1 MNRAFV
7 NIFDEFNHLQKLDAT
22 PSKLKLR
29 NGSQRF
35 RSEASWQRK
44 KKRIADYFVVAG
56 LPKERP
62 QLLADSNLEVSLK
75 NSSYQDPITDITV
88 IFPRL
93 GETVPDHYQMVE
105 VTPCGHCANL
115 NHGSFRA
122 NDVYLCYRRGRH
134 VQPLIE
140 IGVFY
145 RGKDQPLPD
154 TQILESTY
162 LTYKRATENSPSN
175 ELVVMDICVI
185 LASKGEV
192 PPHSFM
198 KIDKTLN
205 KGIMSSDVYICYKKS
220 INQTDLI
227 SYKPAV
233 LAQYP
238 FKTNSEEEKNANND
252 ECSFKMDDNV
262 ALFCLPMGANLE
274 CLPANRALPFCHDL
288 KILFISYKLRKNIRN
303 GQNEVPLERYIHQF
317 LYELPFPS
325 PTRPRILYQ
334 LNAECRIPFL
344 QPEELPLP
352 RSGASFGNLLVSLGP
367 DNCLLVLLL
376 ALTEQKILLHSF
388 RPDVLTSVAEAL
400 KQIIFPFHWQ
410 CPYIPLCPIGMSDY
424 LAAPLPFIIG
434 LDSRFF
440 DMYDQPSDVNAVDL
454 DTKTITLSSPLLSE
468 KLLPKRAARTL
479 RASLVILFEKCNDN
493 EANAIKL
500 EAQNDGEL
508 DFEFIIKRREI
519 LLELEIP
526 PTIGA
531 TDVTNLFHSAAFIKS
546 RDHYYHKFYHLLM
559 KTQMFTKFIEERSFV
574 SDLDDVESVR
584 TVYIL
589 PPDASDLLHGQ
600 NYDYDKIENLNSDLF
615 YGTKKKTKRTKQEIR
630 SAQKSAQIVHQK
642 PYLWAKCLIN
652 TSYSLWFI
660 HLPSYVL
667 HESGRKT
674 SLKAGYS
681 MLRRMRNL
689 RLNPA
694 DEICYRVMMQ
704 LCGAYQNPSLAVS
717 ILMEMKDCSH
727 HPNAV
732 TYGYYNKAVLE
743 CTWSSGPITKG
754 QVYWNKLRNTLL
766 AIRHFLEIKEMRL
779 VRHQIQNGNSS
790 TTPIPKP
797 TESDNISRASS
808 EESGVSQESS
818 SNLIKEDV
826 QEGGHSSNYDVGY
839 SSMNENGIMAL
850 DSNGVINGG
859 CGIAKRETLSME
871 SDSIHKDNYDKSLNV
886 SHLQKSQ
893 TKKGVQ
899 RALFVRSDSEDL
911 AAGVRDYYEGSY
923 SPPPHSSS
931 KSRSQSVESDMTG
944 IPPTLNSGSLE
955 PVVEK
960 MSGGSS
966 FVSPMV
972 GTPVT
977 SNDPLG
983 ALLPITNLDKK
994 MEGGVKVSN
1003 SFSTLNSRHL
1013 DDNVL
1018 GEPFSSTK
1026 DLISDGGSLARSSTL
1041 PRSLYEEAGKTASI
1055 SPFSLKNFSKS
1066 SVTNRLKLG
1075 STYLL
1080 NSLSPNTKTTHEV
1093 LTNIRSNVSS
1103 AATHIKT
1110 KYLETATSLNDEHSD
1125 KISLGSNDSRRASEV
1140 SATLPGVSNG
1150 DVELWSSLA
1159 GTFWEKWMGYSNTP
1173 VVSDT
1178 PKLSTICDN
1187 FEKHY
1192 GNIPRS
1198 SVHPVALAIEISSV
1212 TRCIVCDS
1220 AVYDEEIMAGWTAED
1235 SNLNTKCAFCS
1246 KYFVPSL
1253 SVRVNDY
1260 RCISSALMFI
1270 TSNIPAPRIA
1280 AKVKN
1285 ENDPCLNQREG
1296 DQCLN
1301 DPNIVDD
1308 HPIIYW
1314 NLVWYFD
1321 RIGVKSHIPG
1331 FCLIA
1336 KSLSRDSMTIHPSW
1350 DCATVHNIFVKC
1362 LWDNPDIHKK
1372 YLSYL
1377 YMQYSSSVLSASP
1390 LIHSLL
1396 LDGVKS
1402 DKLVE
1407 PMRLFFE
1414 ERIHCKSVK
1423 GRKRGMSMYRDI
1435 LFLTC
1440 AANGCDNVNYVA
1452 FDRIYRNTLNQLRPT
1467 YQKYIFKSDEVPE
1480 EKAVICRRFF
1490 KSLIL

>member
-1 MNRAFV
+1 
-7 NIFDEFNHLQKLDAT
+7 
-22 PSKLKLR
+22 
-29 NGSQRF
+29 
-35 RSEASWQRK
+35 
-44 KKRIADYFVVAG
+44 
-56 LPKERP
+56 
-62 QLLADSNLEVSLK
+62 
-75 NSSYQDPITDITV
+75 
-88 IFPRL
+88 
-93 GETVPDHYQMVE
+93 
-105 VTPCGHCANL
+105 
-115 NHGSFRA
+115 
-122 NDVYLCYRRGRH
+122 
-134 VQPLIE
+134 
-140 IGVFY
+140 
-145 RGKDQPLPD
+145 
-154 TQILESTY
+154 
-162 LTYKRATENSPSN
+162 
-175 ELVVMDICVI
+175 MDICVI

-274 CLPANRALPFCHDL
+274 CLPANRALPSVMTSKFVLSPTSSEKIYGSAITFYEEYTNEEDL
-288 KILFISYKLRKNIRN
+288 SEEQREGLYLRRYRNPLSRKIFTNKCICILSHWPFFEAFEKFLFFLYQNHRN

-519 LLELEIP
+519 LLELEIRDAFLKFMVSILSGYHNYLLP
-526 PTIGA
+526 LTKAPTIGA

-574 SDLDDVESVR
+574 SDVNAYLAFFDECMDKYDRGGQSNFLELDDVESVR

-615 YGTKKKTKRTKQEIR
+615 TGPRKKVIDVATDVHNESDINDSLSTPLAKRTKQEIR

-859 CGIAKRETLSME
+859 CGIASMLQISFLSF
-871 SDSIHKDNYDKSLNV
+871 
-886 SHLQKSQ
+886 Q
-893 TKKGVQ
+893 
-899 RALFVRSDSEDL
+899 
-911 AAGVRDYYEGSY
+911 
-923 SPPPHSSS
+923 
-931 KSRSQSVESDMTG
+931 
-944 IPPTLNSGSLE
+944 
-955 PVVEK
+955 
-960 MSGGSS
+960 
-966 FVSPMV
+966 
-972 GTPVT
+972 
-977 SNDPLG
+977 
-983 ALLPITNLDKK
+983 
-994 MEGGVKVSN
+994 
-1003 SFSTLNSRHL
+1003 
-1013 DDNVL
+1013 
-1018 GEPFSSTK
+1018 
-1026 DLISDGGSLARSSTL
+1026 
-1041 PRSLYEEAGKTASI
+1041 
-1055 SPFSLKNFSKS
+1055 
-1066 SVTNRLKLG
+1066 
-1075 STYLL
+1075 
-1080 NSLSPNTKTTHEV
+1080 
-1093 LTNIRSNVSS
+1093 
-1103 AATHIKT
+1103 
-1110 KYLETATSLNDEHSD
+1110 
-1125 KISLGSNDSRRASEV
+1125 
-1140 SATLPGVSNG
+1140 
-1150 DVELWSSLA
+1150 
-1159 GTFWEKWMGYSNTP
+1159 
-1173 VVSDT
+1173 
-1178 PKLSTICDN
+1178 
-1187 FEKHY
+1187 
-1192 GNIPRS
+1192 
-1198 SVHPVALAIEISSV
+1198 
-1212 TRCIVCDS
+1212 
-1220 AVYDEEIMAGWTAED
+1220 
-1235 SNLNTKCAFCS
+1235 
-1246 KYFVPSL
+1246 
-1253 SVRVNDY
+1253 
-1260 RCISSALMFI
+1260 
-1270 TSNIPAPRIA
+1270 
-1280 AKVKN
+1280 
-1285 ENDPCLNQREG
+1285 
-1296 DQCLN
+1296 
-1301 DPNIVDD
+1301 
-1308 HPIIYW
+1308 
-1314 NLVWYFD
+1314 
-1321 RIGVKSHIPG
+1321 
-1331 FCLIA
+1331 
-1336 KSLSRDSMTIHPSW
+1336 
-1350 DCATVHNIFVKC
+1350 
-1362 LWDNPDIHKK
+1362 
-1372 YLSYL
+1372 SYL
-1377 YMQYSSSVLSASP
+1377 YFIS
-1390 LIHSLL
+1390 
-1396 LDGVKS
+1396 
-1402 DKLVE
+1402 
-1407 PMRLFFE
+1407 F
-1414 ERIHCKSVK
+1414 
-1423 GRKRGMSMYRDI
+1423 
-1435 LFLTC
+1435 
-1440 AANGCDNVNYVA
+1440 
-1452 FDRIYRNTLNQLRPT
+1452 
-1467 YQKYIFKSDEVPE
+1467 
-1480 EKAVICRRFF
+1480 
-1490 KSLIL
+1490 